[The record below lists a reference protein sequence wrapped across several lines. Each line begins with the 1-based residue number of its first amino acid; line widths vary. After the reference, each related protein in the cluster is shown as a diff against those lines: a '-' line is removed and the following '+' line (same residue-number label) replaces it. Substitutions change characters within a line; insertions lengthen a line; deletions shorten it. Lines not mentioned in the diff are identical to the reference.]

1 MIRQVITGEY
11 RPRLEEE
18 LLRKV
23 GRLKSAD
30 PLNPILTVVPT
41 NALGLHL
48 SRYIATELGGHAEI
62 RFMTLLDLARR
73 LGGGALAG
81 RGLSALPPLA
91 DLVLLR
97 GCVETYR
104 QEESDFYFG
113 RVSETPGFIRV
124 LLSAITD
131 LKEGCISP
139 ADLKAAA
146 KRADLGSTSRSKVLE
161 VVRLWSD
168 YEKKVEAAGFYDRA
182 DLTLEAASRAE
193 ADRWL
198 AGQTAL
204 IFYGFY
210 DLNPLQ
216 RLLARRCA
224 DHRSTYF
231 FVPFLDTPAFEYA
244 RPTISWLKSIGFE
257 FADGERIP
265 LDGAGAAERGGP
277 VQRGGSGE
285 STPEC
290 GCGSSERG
298 RGGASPERKADASGG
313 RVDLP
318 RALHRLREG
327 LFGEMAGPSSKTD
340 DMSSVEGRECLG
352 ERDGLTIISAAG
364 EERECR
370 EIVREV
376 LRGGGLGAGETGG
389 PREALRGSFKMNEVG
404 VLLRDPSRH
413 VVPLSQILEDLG
425 VEPFIREGLRV
436 SQTRAG
442 RSLILLT
449 EIVES
454 DLARRPVM
462 DFLTYADLN
471 PEVLTVFK
479 GSRRV
484 TQESQNPAKWDL
496 ISMEAG
502 IVKGLDQWR
511 DRLSAMVRRERL
523 RLGRDEDEGPA
534 LDSPDGRVLSAH
546 EALLE
551 FVECLSRG
559 IESIRRCDGPESLVK
574 ALSDLC
580 RAIIAPSRE
589 RDGTL
594 ETLGELSGLG
604 GWPGSLDLPL
614 FFWLV
619 REHLESVQVKLGS
632 LRGEGPV
639 LANLM
644 RSRGLP
650 FKIVVVPGLTEGL
663 FPAAARQD
671 PILLDGERANLN
683 SALAKIGS
691 RGRLG
696 LKYERLK
703 EEKLLFR
710 LAAGSASELLILS
723 YSRVE
728 PASGSERIPSEF
740 VLEAASVAAG
750 ERCNLRSLEKLPAFK
765 RIPIARLF
773 PEDDSFLNRTELD
786 LKIADRAVSGDK
798 SAVEYLAGRCAF
810 LRRAVE
816 AERMR
821 REVDRLT
828 PYDGLMESP
837 EALRHLKNA
846 FHGRHG
852 VASPTSLELY
862 CECPFLYFMRHIL
875 RIEPLEDPEEVLSI
889 TPLEL
894 GSLAHKI
901 LERTFKEIFSGREG
915 PKAGWKETLA
925 SVASGCLDAFRGRAA
940 QGLPLL
946 WELDERRLAEDLASA
961 VAQDLEELGD
971 YRPWKMEVR
980 YGLDGQEGTGGAL
993 DLSVSEGMSVAVGGK
1008 IDRVDLDAGAGR
1020 ARVIDYKTGKG
1031 AKFKDNSLRGGT
1043 TLQLPLY
1050 VLGAQSLLGEKAKV
1064 VDAQYYF
1071 VTGVKRGKRVRF
1083 TESAVRERMADLI
1096 YIVGTVARGVESGL
1110 FFAYPGDSCRYCE
1123 YKMACLPAQA
1133 VFERKQSDPR
1143 AQEFLRMRE
1152 IE

>member
-11 RPRLEEE
+11 RPRLEEG
-18 LLRKV
+18 LLREV

-30 PLNPILTVVPT
+30 PLNSILVVVPT

-62 RFMTLLDLARR
+62 HFMTLLDLARR

-97 GCVETYR
+97 GCVEKYR
-104 QEESDFYFG
+104 EEAAGSYFG
-113 RVSETPGFIRV
+113 RVSETTGFIRV

-131 LKEGCISP
+131 LKEGCIGP
-139 ADLKAAA
+139 GDLKAAA
-146 KRADLGSTSRSKVLE
+146 RKADLGNTSRSKVLE

-168 YEKKVEAAGFYDRA
+168 YEEKKEAAGFYDRA

-193 ADRWL
+193 GDGWL
-198 AGQTAL
+198 SGQAAL

-216 RLLARRCA
+216 RSLARRCA
-224 DHRSTYF
+224 ERRSTHF

-257 FADGERIP
+257 FVAGEKIP
-265 LDGAGAAERGGP
+265 LDRAGAAEHGDP
-277 VQRGGSGE
+277 AAHGGSEE
-285 STPEC
+285 SAPEC
-290 GCGSSERG
+290 GDGALPRG
-298 RGGASPERKADASGG
+298 ENGASPEREARVSGG
-313 RVDLP
+313 RVDP
-318 RALHRLREG
+318 PQALRRLREG
-327 LFGEMAGPSSKTD
+327 LFGETPGPRSEID
-340 DMSSVEGRECLG
+340 DMSSVPAREELG

-370 EIVREV
+370 EIIREV
-376 LRGGGLGAGETGG
+376 LKRAGLGAGETGG
-389 PREALRGSFKMNEVG
+389 PRETLRGSFKMNEVG
-404 VLLRDPSRH
+404 ILLRDPSRH
-413 VVPLSQILEDLG
+413 VVPLSQILQDLG

-436 SQTRAG
+436 SQARAG

-454 DLARRPVM
+454 DLSRRPVM

-471 PEVLTVFK
+471 PEVLAVFEE
-479 GSRRV
+479 SHRV
-484 TQESQNPAKWDL
+484 TQESLNPARWDL
-496 ISMEAG
+496 ISIEAG

-511 DRLSAMVRRERL
+511 DRLSAMMRRERL
-523 RLGRDEDEGPA
+523 GLGRDEDEGWA
-534 LDSPDGRVLSAH
+534 LDSHGGRDLSAQ
-546 EALLE
+546 EVLLE

-559 IESIRRCDGPESLVK
+559 IESIRRCDGPEGLVK

-580 RAIIAPSRE
+580 RAIIAPSGE
-589 RDGTL
+589 RDGVL
-594 ETLGELSGLG
+594 DTLGELSALG
-604 GWPGSLDLPL
+604 GWPGSLGLPL

-619 REHLESVQVKLGS
+619 REHLESVQVRLGS

-639 LANLM
+639 LAGLM

-650 FKIVVVPGLTEGL
+650 FKIVVIPGLTEGL

-671 PILLDGERANLN
+671 PILLDGERADLN

-728 PASGSERIPSEF
+728 PTSGSERIPSEF

-750 ERCNLRSLEKLPAFK
+750 ERCNLRSLEKLPTFK
-765 RIPIARLF
+765 RISIARLF
-773 PEDDSFLNRTELD
+773 PESDSFLNRTEMD
-786 LKIADRAVSGDK
+786 LMIADRAVSGDK
-798 SAVEYLAGRCAF
+798 SAEEYLAGRHGF
-810 LRRAVE
+810 LKRTVE

-828 PYDGLMESP
+828 PYDGVIESP
-837 EALRHLKNA
+837 EALKHLKSA

-875 RIEPLEDPEEVLSI
+875 RIEALEDPEEMLSI

-894 GSLAHKI
+894 GSLAHDI
-901 LERTFKEIFSGREG
+901 LERTFKEIFSGSKG
-915 PKAGWKETLA
+915 PKADWKDTLA
-925 SVASGCLDAFRGRAA
+925 SVASGCLEAFRGRASK
-940 QGLPLL
+940 GLPLL
-946 WELDERRLAEDLASA
+946 WDLNERRLAEDLVSA
-961 VAQDLEELGD
+961 VAQDLEELGG

-980 YGLDGQEGTGGAL
+980 YGLDGEEGVGGAL
-993 DLSVSEGMSVAVGGK
+993 DLPVSGEVSVAVGGK
-1008 IDRVDLDAGAGR
+1008 IDRVDLDAGAGT

-1031 AKFKDNSLRGGT
+1031 TKFKDNSLRGGT

-1050 VLGAQSLLGEKAKV
+1050 VLGAQSLLGDKVKV

-1071 VTGVKRGKRVRF
+1071 VTGDKRGRRVYF
-1083 TESAVRERMADLI
+1083 TEAALRERMADLI
-1096 YIVGTVARGVESGL
+1096 YIVGAVARGVESGL

-1143 AQEFLRMRE
+1143 AQEFLRIRE